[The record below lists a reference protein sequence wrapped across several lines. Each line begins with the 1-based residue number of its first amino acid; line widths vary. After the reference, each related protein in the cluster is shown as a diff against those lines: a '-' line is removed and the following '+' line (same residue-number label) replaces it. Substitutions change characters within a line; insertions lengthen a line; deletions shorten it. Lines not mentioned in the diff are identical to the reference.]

1 MNASDPIHAALQDF
15 AAAVTAKMTQVTAGE
30 PEDQV
35 RGPFETFMEA
45 AARAFGWE
53 VVCTGET
60 PLPDRLGRPDYAVH
74 RNQLL
79 AGYVELKAPGIG
91 AAATRFRGR
100 NREQFKR
107 FSATPNILFTDGN
120 EWALY
125 RNGELGG
132 MVVRL
137 SGDVATDSGEAVLPR
152 DAHDVESILRDFL
165 LWEPTIPISRN
176 GKIDLLPGSGPLPN
190 GRLGRRSASTPAR
203 RSTLG
208 RLDDLATVTTSMRV
222 AAFVYG
228 IAGPRSLRSGAD
240 VEEAFW
246 YPLGDLLDSHGR
258 RCGSSST
265 AAPGTAGR
273 ASTCGRPAVPSCGG

>member
-60 PLPDRLGRPDYAVH
+60 PLPDRLGRPDY
-74 RNQLL
+74 
-79 AGYVELKAPGIG
+79 
-91 AAATRFRGR
+91 
-100 NREQFKR
+100 
-107 FSATPNILFTDGN
+107 
-120 EWALY
+120 
-125 RNGELGG
+125 
-132 MVVRL
+132 
-137 SGDVATDSGEAVLPR
+137 
-152 DAHDVESILRDFL
+152 
-165 LWEPTIPISRN
+165 WEPTIPISRN

-246 YPLGDLLDSHGR
+246 YPLGDLLDPHGR